1 VDLEVGGKAKILNLN
16 NFFKIFALVTFVL
29 TLSSCAE
36 EEQDRLLSYEKGT
49 YLGPTDQSLTEEQVR
64 KLMARAD
71 IQRVY

>member
-1 VDLEVGGKAKILNLN
+1 MLNLN

-29 TLSSCAE
+29 ALSSCAE

>member
-1 VDLEVGGKAKILNLN
+1 MDLEVGGKAKMLNVNIFL
-16 NFFKIFALVTFVL
+16 KIFALATFVAA
-29 TLSSCAE
+29 LSSCAE
-36 EEQDRLLSYEKGT
+36 EEQDRLLSYEKGN